1 MRYNEA
7 NIFVFIASIIIG
19 ILIALNISFS
29 REEKNIF
36 LNSRD
41 YQNAYIYRN
50 QLINDISNLNEIK
63 ANYNRKLS
71 KYNASEE
78 DKKKIIEEV
87 KNELQENKVNVG
99 LVDMEGPGLKIIM
112 EDASREFN
120 ENDDNYLE
128 RRLKIIHNTDMIQVV
143 NDLLNAGAEAIS
155 INGHRVI
162 SSSSIF
168 CNGLFLRIN
177 GVQIGTPFYIKVIG
191 NKEAMKNY
199 ILSDG
204 SYVKSLMLRG
214 IEFEIEEEDN
224 LIVPAFYGKTE
235 NKYIKTIKD

>member
-7 NIFVFIASIIIG
+7 KIFVFIASIIIG
-19 ILIALNISFS
+19 ILVALNISFS
-29 REEKNIF
+29 REEKSIF
-36 LNSRD
+36 LNSKD
-41 YQNAYIYRN
+41 YQEAYVYRS

-63 ANYNRKLS
+63 VAYNRKFS
-71 KYNASEE
+71 NYNVNEK

-87 KNELQENKVNVG
+87 KMQIEENNINIG
-99 LVDMEGPGLKIIM
+99 LVDMEGPGLEITM
-112 EDASREFN
+112 EDASRDFEDSDEFYEDRN
-120 ENDDNYLE
+120 SKL
-128 RRLKIIHNTDMIQVV
+128 IHNTDMIQVV
-143 NDLLNAGAEAIS
+143 NDLLNGGAEAIS

-177 GVQIGTPFYIKVIG
+177 GVQIGTPFYIKAIG
-191 NKEAMKNY
+191 NKDAMKNY
-199 ILSDG
+199 ILSEE

-214 IEFEIEEEDN
+214 IQIEIEEEDN

-235 NKYIKTIKD
+235 NKFIKIIKE

>member
-7 NIFVFIASIIIG
+7 KIFVFIASIIIG

-29 REEKNIF
+29 REEKQIF
-36 LNSRD
+36 LNSKD
-41 YQNAYIYRN
+41 YQNAYVYRN

-63 ANYNRKLS
+63 TNYNRKFA
-71 KYNASEE
+71 KYNVNEQ
-78 DKKKIIEEV
+78 DNPKIVEEV
-87 KNELQENKVNVG
+87 KTELKDNKANAG
-99 LVDMEGPGLKIIM
+99 FVDMEGPGLEIKM
-112 EDASREFN
+112 EDASRDFE
-120 ENDDNYLE
+120 DDNKSPIE
-128 RRLKIIHNTDMIQVV
+128 RQLKLIHNTDMIQVV

-191 NKEAMKNY
+191 NKEVIKNY
-199 ILSDG
+199 ILSEE
-204 SYVKSLMLRG
+204 SYVKSLILRG
-214 IEFEIEEEDN
+214 IKIEIEEKEN
-224 LIVPAFYGKTE
+224 IVVPAFYGKTE
-235 NKYIKTIKD
+235 NKFIKTIKD

>member
-7 NIFVFIASIIIG
+7 KIFVFIASIIIG
-19 ILIALNISFS
+19 ILVALNISFS
-29 REEKNIF
+29 REEKSIF
-36 LNSRD
+36 LNSKD
-41 YQNAYIYRN
+41 YQEAYVYRS

-63 ANYNRKLS
+63 ANYNRKFS
-71 KYNASEE
+71 NYNVNEK

-87 KNELQENKVNVG
+87 KMQIDENKINVG
-99 LVDMEGPGLKIIM
+99 LVDMEGPGLEITM
-112 EDASREFN
+112 EDASRDFEDNDEFY
-120 ENDDNYLE
+120 ED
-128 RRLKIIHNTDMIQVV
+128 RKLKLIHNTDMIQVV
-143 NDLLNAGAEAIS
+143 NDLLNGGAEAIS

-177 GVQIGTPFYIKVIG
+177 GVQIGTPFYIKAIG
-191 NKEAMKNY
+191 NKDAMKNY
-199 ILSDG
+199 ILSEE

-214 IEFEIEEEDN
+214 IQIEIEEEDN

-235 NKYIKTIKD
+235 NKFIKIIKE

>member
-7 NIFVFIASIIIG
+7 KIFVFIASIIIG

-29 REEKNIF
+29 REEKQIF
-36 LNSRD
+36 LNSKD
-41 YQNAYIYRN
+41 YQNAYVYRN

-63 ANYNRKLS
+63 TNYNRKLS
-71 KYNASEE
+71 KYNVNEQ
-78 DKKKIIEEV
+78 DNQKIVEEV
-87 KNELQENKVNVG
+87 KTELEENKTNAG
-99 LVDMEGPGLKIIM
+99 FVDMEGPGLSIMM
-112 EDASREFN
+112 EDASRDFE
-120 ENDDNYLE
+120 DDNQNPIE
-128 RRLKIIHNTDMIQVV
+128 RHLKLIHNTDMIQVV

-191 NKEAMKNY
+191 NKEVIKNY
-199 ILSDG
+199 ILSEK
-204 SYVKSLMLRG
+204 SYVKSLILRG
-214 IEFEIEEEDN
+214 IKIEIEEKDN
-224 LIVPAFYGKTE
+224 IVVPAFYGKTE
-235 NKYIKTIKD
+235 NKFIKTIKD